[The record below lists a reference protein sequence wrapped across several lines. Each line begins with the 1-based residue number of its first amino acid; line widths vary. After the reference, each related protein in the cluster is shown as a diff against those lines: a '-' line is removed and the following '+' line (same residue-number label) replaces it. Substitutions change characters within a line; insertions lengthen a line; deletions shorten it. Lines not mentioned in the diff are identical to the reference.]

1 MTYYVLLVDAYIDR
15 RPGAGRVVVR
25 PVSADRTTPDG
36 TYIRFP
42 TSRIDPRPEVRLP
55 ARTRI
60 PMGM

>member
-1 MTYYVLLVDAYIDR
+1 MTTMFYQGVWSS
-15 RPGAGRVVVR
+15 
-25 PVSADRTTPDG
+25 PVSARTPDG

>member
-15 RPGAGRVVVR
+15 RPGRVVV
-25 PVSADRTTPDG
+25 SGLRTTPDG

>member
-15 RPGAGRVVVR
+15 RPGRVVVSGLR
-25 PVSADRTTPDG
+25 ADRTTPDG